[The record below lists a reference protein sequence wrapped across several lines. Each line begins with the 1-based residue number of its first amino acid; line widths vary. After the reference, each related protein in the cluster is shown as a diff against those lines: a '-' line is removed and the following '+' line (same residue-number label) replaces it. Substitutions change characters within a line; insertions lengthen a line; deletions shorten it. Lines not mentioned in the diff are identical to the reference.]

1 MQDEALDEHPQEHG
15 RLAVLDQG
23 VERLAEEGLQRT
35 WDVVMKLS
43 HAKASHGSTH
53 SMGEEVRDCPS
64 SSSSKILSPTLEP
77 KIRVVQFFFG

>member
-35 WDVVMKLS
+35 WDVVMKHS
-43 HAKASHGSTH
+43 HTKAS
-53 SMGEEVRDCPS
+53 RCPPLAFEKS
-64 SSSSKILSPTLEP
+64 ETFN
-77 KIRVVQFFFG
+77 FFC